1 MIADLD
7 TRRSV
12 PTAKRSP
19 KQLLKFTGRRQDGTV
34 ADNPVRTYLR
44 RRRTQR
50 EDERRAWHEQQIGTV
65 RERQQVPDADLI
77 ARAPGFPGP
86 AYEME
91 MQRRL
96 KVAITELTRE
106 LVSFRTSSDVA
117 ASGLERLTRQR
128 GRWLVR
134 FTIALTVLTVAV
146 VVLTAVLLAK

>member
-117 ASGLERLTRQR
+117 ASRLERLT
-128 GRWLVR
+128 RWLVR